1 MKVLLVDD
9 EPDILEFQKSFLLR
23 RKHEVITAL
32 NTIDAIEAIRNHMP
46 DIVFC
51 DVRIDSDHAGLEILR
66 QAKEINSKIEFYLV
80 TGLLEKELQMQG
92 LGLGAREVLTKPITN
107 EVIEKIIIGFA
118 KQGE

>member
-1 MKVLLVDD
+1 MKILLVDD

-23 RKHEVITAL
+23 RKHEVIIAF
-32 NTIDAIEAIRNHMP
+32 NTIDAIEAIRIHTP

-51 DVRIDSDHAGLEILR
+51 DVRIDSDRAGLDILK
-66 QAKEINSKIEFYLV
+66 QAKEINSEIKFYLV

-92 LGLGAREVLTKPITN
+92 LELGAREVLTKPITN
-107 EVIEKIIIGFA
+107 EDIEKIIIGFS

>member
-32 NTIDAIEAIRNHMP
+32 NTIDAIEAIRNHTP

-51 DVRIDSDHAGLEILR
+51 DVRIDSVQSHYDHFL
-66 QAKEINSKIEFYLV
+66 
-80 TGLLEKELQMQG
+80 
-92 LGLGAREVLTKPITN
+92 
-107 EVIEKIIIGFA
+107 
-118 KQGE
+118 